1 MELAGAARAH
11 DAGAARAHDV
21 GSHTSSRQD
30 PAASPRIVTTGRHH
44 VDMVTAML
52 LKKVMIASIAFPTVA
67 PAAAGSGSTKA
78 ESTTRTISTHSHRGI
93 DQASSRS
100 RQTTSRDAR
109 LMIIECSWF
118 VDHAARWAGEG
129 GGGTSLTV
137 SAVT

>member
-100 RQTTSRDAR
+100 RQMTRDPR
-109 LMIIECSWF
+109 LMTIRVLQIGRSRCE
-118 VDHAARWAGEG
+118 VG
-129 GGGTSLTV
+129 GGGGWG
-137 SAVT
+137 